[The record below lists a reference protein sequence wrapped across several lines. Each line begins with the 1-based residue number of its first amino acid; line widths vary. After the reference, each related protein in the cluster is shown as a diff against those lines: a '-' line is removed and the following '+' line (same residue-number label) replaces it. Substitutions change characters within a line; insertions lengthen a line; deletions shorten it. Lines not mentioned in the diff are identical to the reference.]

1 MKYTFELSNDPE
13 FLEATETLRKLEAK
27 FIKELHKA
35 AAQIPQGDRPC
46 RLQFII
52 KHPND
57 SIISESMLYLK

>member
-1 MKYTFELSNDPE
+1 MNYTFELRNDTG

-35 AAQIPQGDRPC
+35 ATSIPQKDRPC
-46 RLQFII
+46 KLQFII

-57 SIISESMLYLK
+57 NVISESMWHLK